1 MIDDTPDVRVRAV
14 PPVDGCRARAG
25 FWLVVAVYT
34 LVMPGWTLPIP
45 LYALWAPSR
54 PTAALA

>member
-1 MIDDTPDVRVRAV
+1 MIDDTPDVRVRVV
-14 PPVDGCRARAG
+14 PTVGGRRARVG
-25 FWLVVAVYT
+25 FWFVVAVYT
-34 LVMPGWTLPIP
+34 RVVPGGTLPIP